1 MSSAKWFTTFNK
13 EQKANVL
20 RKFHTASVDDIIV
33 ASRVHLPVGCSK
45 NEEEPGS
52 SREDDVPTALNSDL
66 SVSVERAADLT
77 GLPILFLRH
86 TMSKAFELI
95 RNGSVVVAPC
105 FSTKARM
112 VGSKSMKQPHF
123 VNTSKDDEILF
134 ECDNNC
140 SGFSHRH
147 ICAHTI
153 AAAEHNTDL
162 EDYLDDFGKF
172 VKTSKGYRVASP
184 NFSKVSMSGLPR
196 GTAGRKGSKA
206 PQKKAVKRRNV
217 VDEEN
222 RTDIINTLPCQD
234 DDLDDEAPILPPP
247 IVSQSPTSSNVS
259 NSVFPSSSTA
269 PVYDTFQFQQY
280 PYYHD
285 YFNYPPAFGYP
296 QWQSYPT
303 TRSSYYPNNCD
314 THSKQLSNPFYIRL
328 LNSRIKVCAGCKG
341 PHLKGANG
349 RPLPSPHNLC
359 LSRRENMS
367 YMNPKTGL
375 QSTKEGNCYYH
386 LNRACVLKK
395 MPTFSPSQVVCPE
408 DISLDTQQKDYIKDA
423 IGLLL

>member
-1 MSSAKWFTTFNK
+1 M
-13 EQKANVL
+13 
-20 RKFHTASVDDIIV
+20 

-86 TMSKAFELI
+86 AMSKAFELI

-162 EDYLDDFGKF
+162 EDYLDHFGKF
-172 VKTSKGYRVASP
+172 VRTSKGYRVASP
-184 NFSKVSMSGLPR
+184 NFSKL
-196 GTAGRKGSKA
+196 
-206 PQKKAVKRRNV
+206 
-217 VDEEN
+217 
-222 RTDIINTLPCQD
+222 
-234 DDLDDEAPILPPP
+234 
-247 IVSQSPTSSNVS
+247 
-259 NSVFPSSSTA
+259 SVW
-269 PVYDTFQFQQY
+269 V
-280 PYYHD
+280 
-285 YFNYPPAFGYP
+285 
-296 QWQSYPT
+296 T
-303 TRSSYYPNNCD
+303 TWYCW
-314 THSKQLSNPFYIRL
+314 
-328 LNSRIKVCAGCKG
+328 
-341 PHLKGANG
+341 
-349 RPLPSPHNLC
+349 
-359 LSRRENMS
+359 
-367 YMNPKTGL
+367 
-375 QSTKEGNCYYH
+375 
-386 LNRACVLKK
+386 
-395 MPTFSPSQVVCPE
+395 
-408 DISLDTQQKDYIKDA
+408 
-423 IGLLL
+423 